1 MNQSFDGTNLHAS
14 QSASVHSAKT
24 YNLVAIDDEPTV
36 LRALNRSLNGEEFAL
51 QCFEDANQG
60 LELLQGDQ
68 PVDAILLDYEMHET
82 TGVEVLQK
90 IRRIESRQQTPIIML
105 TGSGSDQ
112 IQSIAF
118 ERGVSDYVTKPIA
131 FTALSARLRRHC
143 HEYRE
148 KSQLEMM
155 AFKDELTGL
164 ANRRFLNASF
174 EREISRARR
183 DGHYLSIIM
192 LDIDHFKRINDT
204 YGHGFGDFVL
214 ERVGSLIRSYFRR
227 ATDLAIRFGGEEILV
242 LTSDS
247 DYQQSQ
253 KRLIDCLDA
262 IREMRIKVPDS
273 QRVEQI
279 TLSAGAIAVDPNV
292 DQRDKHALIAT
303 ADQALYQAKR
313 VRDALVW
320 LD

>member
-1 MNQSFDGTNLHAS
+1 MNQSFDRNKLQDS

-36 LRALNRSLNGEEFAL
+36 LRALNRSLNGEEFSL

-68 PVDAILLDYEMHET
+68 PVDAILLDYEMHEI
-82 TGVEVLQK
+82 TGVEVLEK
-90 IRRIESRQQTPIIML
+90 IRSIESRQQTPVIML

-112 IQSIAF
+112 IQSVAF

-148 KSQLEMM
+148 KSKLELL

-164 ANRRFLNASF
+164 ANRRFLNACF
-174 EREISRARR
+174 EREMSRARR
-183 DGHYLSIIM
+183 DGHYLSVIM

-214 ERVGSLIRSYFRR
+214 ERVCSLILSYFRR

-262 IREMRIKVPDS
+262 IREMRIKEPGS
-273 QRVEQI
+273 QRIEQI
-279 TLSAGAIAVDPNV
+279 TLSAGAFAIDPNL

-303 ADQALYQAKR
+303 ADQALYEAKR
-313 VRDALVW
+313 LRDALVW